1 MDDTY
6 LWGEDHAHLQN
17 TLTALERA
25 LHKHGLSINPKKTRI
40 ICSTKDPRR
49 FTIGRQWVQPETG
62 DAALTVLGS
71 PVSFQG
77 GPPQLA
83 AEMGARARAAWGK
96 NKDLLTAKT
105 ALKRRLQLHNVLVRQ
120 SALWAA
126 ETWPIQS
133 TLLKAANTQQLQQ
146 AAQSSPDTAAGPQT
160 ESTQQEEAE
169 ASRVKQQPTRE
180 RLTGETGGAHS
191 PATGTAQQKADAD
204 KPAAKP
210 QKGGDPPS
218 NQTKPGGDG
227 RATQAFSFYSSAA
240 KAAFRPAVPPGQW
253 QQPAVPKRPP
263 PQPPSDSETSWPSED
278 PQTTTRWSRH
288 TPPDHAERG
297 DAADA
302 QDAGSRGEER
312 SSQAEPAQADRGAG
326 GGQHDKHAGKGPG
339 QHGAVDRAVGGR
351 EQHGHPSPATR
362 RGTQGGQGRT
372 LKKARHQ
379 MAELM
384 RSHTEETL
392 AALDQA
398 YGEASS
404 DQYERD
410 RRAEGQERVVGTKAA
425 TRAAAAAEHRQE
437 AMQLARS
444 IELHGVEAHLSAAA
458 TSLATDGEMGRRGR
472 QGPPP
477 PNAFQIATSELN
489 GVIHRPR
496 GSWPR

>member
-1 MDDTY
+1 MWRTHQDRGGLPGTAGGERRQQATPHEARGDRQPDRGETNPNTDPQQQPHQTASDPTTDTPQQRSQQQP
-6 LWGEDHAHLQN
+6 HQ
-17 TLTALERA
+17 TAPDSPARPQTQ
-25 LHKHGLSINPKKTRI
+25 S
-40 ICSTKDPRR
+40 
-49 FTIGRQWVQPETG
+49 GRDRKP
-62 DAALTVLGS
+62 
-71 PVSFQG
+71 
-77 GPPQLA
+77 
-83 AEMGARARAAWGK
+83 AEA
-96 NKDLLTAKT
+96 
-105 ALKRRLQLHNVLVRQ
+105 
-120 SALWAA
+120 
-126 ETWPIQS
+126 
-133 TLLKAANTQQLQQ
+133 Q